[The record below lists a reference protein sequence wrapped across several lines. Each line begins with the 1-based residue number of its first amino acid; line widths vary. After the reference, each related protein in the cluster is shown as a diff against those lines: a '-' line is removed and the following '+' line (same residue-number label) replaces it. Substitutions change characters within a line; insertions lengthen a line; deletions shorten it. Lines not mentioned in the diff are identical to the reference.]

1 MQANYI
7 WFSEDLSGGD
17 LRTFIVVLQLCSP
30 REGPS
35 YRLVHRCRDSEA
47 SLYKSINTINTTK
60 RVYYIPM
67 KVEPCADVMCRR
79 RHAGQFWSA
88 AARHRSKKSL
98 KVYISP
104 LFWGIY
110 YPILFEISLLISGN
124 VPVFCILYVF
134 FVPPSLT
141 MMLLCITQC
150 TYSTP
155 LGEDRVT
162 IRVQEATRYTILIP
176 QKF

>member
-7 WFSEDLSGGD
+7 GFSEDLSGGD

-67 KVEPCADVMCRR
+67 KVEPCSDVIV
-79 RHAGQFWSA
+79 SA
-88 AARHRSKKSL
+88 AARRSILVGGGAPPVQKIAESL
-98 KVYISP
+98 HFPS
-104 LFWGIY
+104 
-110 YPILFEISLLISGN
+110 ILGNLLSNTFEISPLISGN

-134 FVPPSLT
+134 FVPHNLT

-155 LGEDRVT
+155 LGEDS
-162 IRVQEATRYTILIP
+162 
-176 QKF
+176 

>member
-35 YRLVHRCRDSEA
+35 YRLVHTCRDSGA

-67 KVEPCADVMCRR
+67 KVEPCADVIV
-79 RHAGQFWSA
+79 SA
-88 AARHRSKKSL
+88 AARRS
-98 KVYISP
+98 
-104 LFWGIY
+104 
-110 YPILFEISLLISGN
+110 ILVGGGAP
-124 VPVFCILYVF
+124 PVQK
-134 FVPPSLT
+134 
-141 MMLLCITQC
+141 IT
-150 TYSTP
+150 
-155 LGEDRVT
+155 
-162 IRVQEATRYTILIP
+162 
-176 QKF
+176 